1 MLYSIK
7 VPKSNYTDYYEQAR
21 FKLTWNINIV
31 LVVTLLLL
39 SIVFAFIEPKFVMH
53 YGIGTGL
60 TFFSAIYMA
69 IKREYRRVSIFL
81 CIASYLL
88 VSSSVW
94 LVPNSVHYIEPFWI
108 FIISLYAYFALGRWW
123 GFAFL
128 VGNVITTSTYF
139 LFWLNPNLVEFEA
152 LTAVQTITMGMEF
165 TLCATIMGYII
176 HQFIS
181 TNMRAEIQ
189 VKKANEEVVREK
201 KIVERQDKEKTIL
214 LQEIHH
220 RVKNNL
226 QVITSLLRMQSSKI
240 VSKEAQ
246 LHFQDAINRIMTM
259 SLIHQKMYEK
269 DNLGQVNLEDYI
281 NSLVEDLIESG
292 ISDMKITF
300 EVRTELE
307 RVGAK
312 SIVPLALML
321 TELTSNT
328 LKHAFKDKAAQPKIG
343 IQILLDWS
351 DENAFVLEYSDNGQW
366 RESEEESFGLEL
378 IETLTE
384 QLEGSYSRV
393 NDGQGTKYTFKLKKL
408 DSLI

>member
-1 MLYSIK
+1 MLYRIK

-31 LVVTLLLL
+31 LVCTLLLL
-39 SIVFAFIEPKFVMH
+39 SIVFAIIEPKFVVH
-53 YGIGTGL
+53 YSIGTVL
-60 TFFSAIYMA
+60 TFLAAIYMA
-69 IKREYRRVSIFL
+69 IKREYRQISIFL

-94 LVPNSVHYIEPFWI
+94 LVPNAVHYIEPFWI

-128 VGNVITTSTYF
+128 VGNVVTTATYF
-139 LFWLNPNLVEFEA
+139 LIWLNPNLIEFKA
-152 LTAVQTITMGMEF
+152 LTTVQTITMGMEF
-165 TLCATIMGYII
+165 TLCVTIMGYIV

-181 TNMRAEIQ
+181 TNTRAEIQ
-189 VKKANEEVVREK
+189 VKMANEEVVREK

-259 SLIHQKMYEK
+259 SLIHQNMYEK
-269 DNLGQVNLEDYI
+269 DNLGQVNLDDYI

-292 ISDMKITF
+292 ISDSEIDF
-300 EVRTELE
+300 EIRTEIE

-321 TELTSNT
+321 TELTSNA
-328 LKHAFKDKAAQPKIG
+328 LKHAFKDKTVQPKIE
-343 IQILLDWS
+343 IQILSDPS
-351 DENAFVLEYSDNGQW
+351 DENNFILEYSDNGRW
-366 RESEEESFGLEL
+366 IESEEESFGLEL
-378 IETLTE
+378 IETLSE

-393 NDGQGTKYTFKLKKL
+393 NDEPGTKYTFKLRRL